1 MGVITMWKKFCVAIL
16 SICLLSGAAMISG
29 SLFASEESTL
39 QIIDQETKHH
49 YINEDVSFT
58 ISSSQSDE
66 KVLYVEGGEL
76 HGNGNSYTIPLQENS
91 DSFTLSEIIKPGAYQ
106 GEVKAHVAKLDG
118 SEPKQLSGSLA
129 FTIYGKAFQSSSSE
143 MNIGDEKQAVIY
155 GELPP
160 TLEHPIITY
169 SSDDESIVSID
180 QEGKLTAHKEG
191 TTQLHIVVFD
201 GVQDEAHVLSKD
213 DCEVK
218 VNGVRQEEVSFDQ
231 AVSGIEEGYR
241 FLKTDHVYANH
252 DGEQVIGLLDQ
263 GQSGEHAYYFDE
275 QDKQSYEVKNGRL
288 YLVNKQETGTKEV
301 NVYILHKDTKRLYK
315 VSVSYDVEKQPTAT
329 DTSFAFRYDGEAVT
343 SVVRAYQEGKNSFQI
358 SSNQSVEEVSFQ
370 LKHEADSDT
379 LTISQTGNITVKKV
393 TKDPVI
399 VIATWHK
406 QTYELPIIIQKADQK
421 LSALST
427 QLHVLV
433 SDGSFDPLIEG
444 RNGTG
449 VLVGEVQG
457 DQDCMKLMT
466 NKDGSISLL
475 PEHAGNVSVV
485 IYNDGD
491 ENYKKSNII
500 TLQIQINE
508 DPKDTTTAAWE
519 GNEAWLKLTG
529 SQNDSDWYTSM
540 VSLSLHES
548 ANDATGFS
556 YEGAYVSSATI
567 LENGTHT
574 FPVTFQKADGTLSS
588 PIKLNVQI
596 DTHAP
601 LITSITEQ
609 KIADNDVKE
618 FIDRLTFQSVY
629 GNGMSITIQASDALV
644 SSQIQTSGVKEIA
657 YHIYRIEDEQELL
670 LEEGKKAGEQ
680 IKINI
685 EDTGLHKVCASAV
698 DHAGLS
704 GEQRCI
710 TLSDDEQIPALM
722 SSNSGLVLMS
732 RAFSSTDDVK
742 VSALAE
748 EELTAFTSNLSN
760 VDDQVVAAY
769 EFTLNES
776 QDVTALPEVDV
787 LLPIT
792 KEAMDS
798 ANGVWL
804 QKQTDDTY
812 QEVEVSK
819 QADAHILHLH
829 SLQPIYYVEQAQKEE
844 AQKASSASLLQL
856 ASNETTTQL
865 EQSEPTAVTPFAFQP
880 VSFDA
885 NDQKLFLYAGG
896 GLIIFL
902 FVILLIRS
910 GREEY

>member
-1 MGVITMWKKFCVAIL
+1 MGVITVWKKFCVAIL

-29 SLFASEESTL
+29 SLFASEGSTL
-39 QIIDQETKHH
+39 QIMDQETKHH
-49 YINEDVSFT
+49 YINEAVSFT
-58 ISSSQSDE
+58 ISSSQGDE
-66 KVLYVEGGEL
+66 KVLYIEGGEI
-76 HGNGNSYTIPLQENS
+76 HGNGTSYAIPLQENS
-91 DSFTLSEIIKPGAYQ
+91 DSFTLSGIGKPGAYQ

-118 SEPKQLSGSLA
+118 SESKELSGSLA

-143 MNIGDEKQAVIY
+143 MNVGDEKQAVIY

-160 TLEHPIITY
+160 TLEHGIITY
-169 SSDDESIVSID
+169 SSDDERIVSID
-180 QEGKLTAHKEG
+180 QNGKLTAHKEG
-191 TTQLHIVVFD
+191 ITQLHIVVFD
-201 GVQDEAHVLSKD
+201 GIQDEAHVLSKD

-231 AVSGIEEGYR
+231 AVSGNEEGYR

-275 QDKQSYEVKNGRL
+275 QDKQSYEVKAGRL
-288 YLVNKQETGTKEV
+288 YLVSKQETGTKEV
-301 NVYILHKDTKRLYK
+301 NVYVLHKDTKRLYK
-315 VSVSYDVEKQPTAT
+315 VNVAYEVEEQPSAINS
-329 DTSFAFRYDGEAVT
+329 SFAFRYDGEAVT

-358 SSNQSVEEVSFQ
+358 SSNQSVEDVGFQ
-370 LKHEADSDT
+370 LKNEVDSDT

-399 VIATWHK
+399 VIATWQK

-427 QLHVLV
+427 DFHVLV

-449 VLVGEVQG
+449 VLVGELQG
-457 DQDCMKLMT
+457 DQDCMKLIT
-466 NKDGSISLL
+466 NEDGSISLL
-475 PEHAGNVSVV
+475 PVHAGSVSVV

-500 TLQIQINE
+500 TLKIQIDE
-508 DPKDTTTAAWE
+508 APKDEASTMLE
-519 GNEAWLKLTG
+519 GNESWLHVTG
-529 SQNDSDWYTSM
+529 NKGNADWYTSI
-540 VSLSLHES
+540 VSLSLHEN
-548 ANDATGFS
+548 ANDITGFS
-556 YEGAYVSSATI
+556 YDGAYVGSAEI
-567 LENGTHT
+567 HENGAHT

-588 PIKLNVQI
+588 PIKVNVQI

-609 KIADNDVKE
+609 KIADNDVKA

-644 SSQIQTSGVKEIA
+644 SSQLQTSGVKEIA
-657 YHIYRIEDEQELL
+657 YRIYRIEDEQEQLI
-670 LEEGKKAGEQ
+670 EEGSQPGEQ

-685 EDTGLHKVCASAV
+685 EDTGLHKVCARAE
-698 DHAGLS
+698 DQAGLL
-704 GEQRCI
+704 GEERCI
-710 TLSDDEQIPALM
+710 TLSDEEQIPVLM

-742 VSALAE
+742 VSALTE
-748 EELTAFTSNLSN
+748 EDLTTFTNTLSN
-760 VDDQVVAAY
+760 VDDQVIAAY
-769 EFTLNES
+769 EFTLNET

-787 LLPIT
+787 MIPIT

-798 ANGVWL
+798 IKGTWF
-804 QKQTDDTY
+804 QKQADHTY
-812 QEVEVSK
+812 QEVEVNK
-819 QADAHILHLH
+819 QADAQILHLR
-829 SLQPIYYVEQAQKEE
+829 SLQPIYYVEQAQKEPAE
-844 AQKASSASLLQL
+844 AASSASLLQL
-856 ASNETTTQL
+856 AGTETNTQL
-865 EQSEPTAVTPFAFQP
+865 EQSEPTVVTPIAFQP
-880 VSFDA
+880 VSFDSY
-885 NDQKLFLYAGG
+885 DLKLFLYAGG

-902 FVILLIRS
+902 FVVLLIRS